1 MEDVNIEEYGKYSS
15 PDWDDL
21 VKDLKGKHA
30 KRMNGLLDSLP
41 DKQFRIVYPKMLEF
55 MMPKLQR
62 QEIVKSLNDD
72 NMVLRIEVITQPL
85 ALEETIIDITPNLRE
100 IEPQS

>member
-1 MEDVNIEEYGKYSS
+1 MSDLANIDDRYSS
-15 PDWDDL
+15 PEWKKL

-30 KRMNGLLDSLP
+30 ERMNELLETLP

-62 QEIVKSLNDD
+62 QELVKNPDEDSR
-72 NMVLRIEVITQPL
+72 VLRIEVITQPQQL
-85 ALEETIIDITPNLRE
+85 DSPRTIDVTPNE
-100 IEPQS
+100 